1 MAFIFFQLSED
12 GEDGDSDN
20 EELDGDKS
28 KEEKPELEIKP
39 NSTTNKAILENPNID
54 NPYLRAAT
62 LPKRSKGHGDST
74 GSRML
79 PSRNMMSGN
88 MPPPTPSTLEITKS
102 SI

>member
-1 MAFIFFQLSED
+1 MEHAIAED
-12 GEDGDSDN
+12 GEEGDSEN
-20 EELDGDKS
+20 EEMEGDKS

-62 LPKRSKGHGDST
+62 LPKRSKTVASA
-74 GSRML
+74 
-79 PSRNMMSGN
+79 PSRSLL
-88 MPPPTPSTLEITKS
+88 PKTPTPSTLEITKN